1 VLPFANVSGAPQDAA
16 LVDGLTEELIGVLT
30 KLGHLRVIAR
40 TSAFA
45 FRNANV
51 GARRIADSLGVA
63 NILEGAVQK
72 IGSRLRVQVRLI
84 NARDGSTR
92 WSETYDRELRDIF
105 AVQSDI
111 AGSVARALDLQLGR
125 TTLAGIQ
132 RGATSNI
139 AAYEL
144 YLRGND
150 PSLLRSDSA
159 ARAGLE
165 YFRQAI
171 ALDPKYAA
179 AYAGLARMQMRIA
192 GTDDA
197 ELPNRDRRVLAEQ
210 AALKSVA
217 LDDSLGDGHAALG
230 LIRRSNYEMAAA
242 ETELRRAVAL
252 EPTNARFHEWLAQLY
267 VSMGRP
273 KEALLEASLAR
284 NLDPLSPSANAE
296 LARALM
302 ANDRCDEALALLE
315 KLKSLRPPLLRA
327 GGIAAE
333 CYARKKMWPEAI
345 AELQRIPAGPR
356 GQAALGYMLA
366 RGGRPDE
373 ARQILAALLD
383 RERRLNTGAF
393 DVATVYAGLGDND
406 QAFAWLNKSLDD
418 RSFRFDRTIDLDDLR
433 SDPRFDRFRQ
443 RLEGQK
449 R

>member
-1 VLPFANVSGAPQDAA
+1 
-16 LVDGLTEELIGVLT
+16 
-30 KLGHLRVIAR
+30 
-40 TSAFA
+40 
-45 FRNANV
+45 
-51 GARRIADSLGVA
+51 
-63 NILEGAVQK
+63 
-72 IGSRLRVQVRLI
+72 
-84 NARDGSTR
+84 
-92 WSETYDRELRDIF
+92 
-105 AVQSDI
+105 
-111 AGSVARALDLQLGR
+111 
-125 TTLAGIQ
+125 
-132 RGATSNI
+132 
-139 AAYEL
+139 
-144 YLRGND
+144 
-150 PSLLRSDSA
+150 
-159 ARAGLE
+159 
-165 YFRQAI
+165 
-171 ALDPKYAA
+171 
-179 AYAGLARMQMRIA
+179 
-192 GTDDA
+192 
-197 ELPNRDRRVLAEQ
+197 
-210 AALKSVA
+210 
-217 LDDSLGDGHAALG
+217 
-230 LIRRSNYEMAAA
+230 MAAA